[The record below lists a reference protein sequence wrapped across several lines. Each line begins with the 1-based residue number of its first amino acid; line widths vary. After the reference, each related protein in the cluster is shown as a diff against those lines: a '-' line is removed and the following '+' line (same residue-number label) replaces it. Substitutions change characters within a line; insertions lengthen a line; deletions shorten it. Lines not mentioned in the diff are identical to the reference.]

1 MYLIKIFFV
10 SIKAMA
16 DFIDSSIDLAVC
28 QFLLHYV
35 QRLQLHSF
43 EPSASS
49 MRYSFPQTK
58 NLLNLWAARNE
69 FTTFETEISS

>member
-1 MYLIKIFFV
+1 
-10 SIKAMA
+10 MA
-16 DFIDSSIDLAVC
+16 DFINSSIDLAVR

-43 EPSASS
+43 EPSASL
-49 MRYSFPQTK
+49 RYSFPQTK